1 MISERAYQ
9 DGRADHPSRP
19 CRAQS
24 TSLSSFY
31 GANNIGLT
39 FADASDAEGRSPC
52 VPLQGHLIHLPSPK
66 PRVSRIR
73 PVENPPNQQEDRD
86 VEAEWD
92 LEEKKLSCEQSKPT
106 QRIPQCLTTN
116 PPPPASMPRLGWG
129 LKINGWNGWM
139 DGPGKSR
146 AWSLAVLASRPASS
160 ETASGARPGAARF
173 GMCSAENMNKCLPAN
188 IRENVAE
195 KRSI

>member
-1 MISERAYQ
+1 MCSA
-9 DGRADHPSRP
+9 P
-19 CRAQS
+19 
-24 TSLSSFY
+24 
-31 GANNIGLT
+31 
-39 FADASDAEGRSPC
+39 
-52 VPLQGHLIHLPSPK
+52 GHLIHLPSPK

-73 PVENPPNQQEDRD
+73 PVKNPRNQQEDRD
-86 VEAEWD
+86 VEAEWY

-106 QRIPQCLTTN
+106 QRIHQCLTTN

-173 GMCSAENMNKCLPAN
+173 GMYSAENMNKCLPVEYPRKCGRKEVN
-188 IRENVAE
+188 LESAE
-195 KRSI
+195 RQDTYRSRRHQIERKLRGVQVGCW